1 LDAQGRPDL
10 NVMQD
15 SLSQIKNLVYPLLSK
30 QLSNMTIARIAGSNE
45 TYDWS
50 VENLLISIPDLIPE
64 YFELRTKN
72 LLQVNLKE
80 LETEKNNTKVTM
92 EIKNLRPVF
101 KDMKFWYLRKTFPKI
116 EDFGNVDIDLS
127 KGKGAKIKIIW
138 KIKSKSNRPFAF
150 ALLEVKCIIDS
161 MDVTVK
167 DAKHEILDRI
177 ATSVFAAN
185 LKQSVAQG
193 IVNAIVDSLR
203 PMNDQMN
210 SWFASRPIESLYE
223 RANEQIHQVY
233 QQTNRL
239 IKDHPIDKAM
249 DKARE
254 IVSDI
259 KETASEKIE
268 VAKEYIGEK
277 TAEVSQAVK
286 EEVQKLEQK
295 AEGEWTHAWQ
305 SKPHKKRHYK
315 KKASKGPIQLE
326 SEQEFPSLIATTV
339 TPTKIEK
346 VGELPSHLPKADLQK
361 YPAK

>member
-1 LDAQGRPDL
+1 
-10 NVMQD
+10 
-15 SLSQIKNLVYPLLSK
+15 
-30 QLSNMTIARIAGSNE
+30 
-45 TYDWS
+45 
-50 VENLLISIPDLIPE
+50 
-64 YFELRTKN
+64 
-72 LLQVNLKE
+72 
-80 LETEKNNTKVTM
+80 
-92 EIKNLRPVF
+92 
-101 KDMKFWYLRKTFPKI
+101 MKFWYLRKTFPKI